1 MFFITEQVGVSN
13 YYSIEKAKEELGY
26 EPKTQP
32 EEAMTETISYFKD
45 KKRREVD
52 GPSIYAWL
60 FCVIGLPSILSVIW
74 LPDIGP
80 IPFLRI
86 IALFIFRSML
96 VLRIASMIVV
106 TVHVSEAVYALWLAR
121 RVDPKNAKAWFW
133 RTLLLATFSLRFLL
147 RRAKEVKQEETIRED
162 LLPNSWLV

>member
-1 MFFITEQVGVSN
+1 MEQVGVTN
-13 YYSIEKAKEELGY
+13 YYSIQKAKEELGY

-32 EEAMTETISYFKD
+32 EEAMTETITYFKD

-60 FCVIGLPSILSVIW
+60 FCVIGLPGILSVAW

-80 IPFLRI
+80 VPFLRV

-96 VLRIASMIVV
+96 ALRIASGIVV
-106 TVHVSEAVYALWLAR
+106 TVHVSEGFYALWLAR
-121 RVDPKNAKAWFW
+121 RVDPRNATAWFW
-133 RTLLLATFSLRFLL
+133 RTLLLATFSLGLL
-147 RRAKEVKQEETIRED
+147 WKRRGKEVEQTAVREG
-162 LLPNSWLV
+162 LLTDSLSV